1 MEDLKVVVLEDSL
14 EVVVVDMKEV
24 VVGDLKVVAL
34 EDSLEVVEE
43 DKMEVA
49 LGDLMVVVE
58 GDI

>member
-1 MEDLKVVVLEDSL
+1 M
-14 EVVVVDMKEV
+14 
-24 VVGDLKVVAL
+24 GDLKVVAL

-58 GDI
+58 EDM